1 MVSLP
6 QMTYRRLFLHLLA
19 AGTLVLAGLWW
30 FSLRRETSLS
40 SKIPPVH
47 CDVTLRN
54 AVIAFSWYSPSMW
67 RTRAFAFDSQEA
79 GPFPPYEPLEALA
92 EFSHVRHPQY
102 FGTHGSTFTIPLWF
116 PWFLFCAA
124 VWLGCRFME
133 RRAVAGKERVSAG
146 IAAAAGNNC

>member
-1 MVSLP
+1 
-6 QMTYRRLFLHLLA
+6 MTYRRLLIHLLA
-19 AGTLVLAGLWW
+19 AGTLALGGLWS

-54 AVIAFSWYSPSMW
+54 AVIAFSWYSPSIW
-67 RTRAFAFDSQEA
+67 RTRAFIFDSVEA

-102 FGTHGSTFTIPLWF
+102 FGTNGSTFTIPLWF
-116 PWFLFCAA
+116 PWLLFCIAS
-124 VWLGCRFME
+124 WLGCRFME
-133 RRAVAGKERVSAG
+133 RRAIARKEREPARSTTEAG
-146 IAAAAGNNC
+146 